1 MIIKV
6 FTKGGC
12 PKCPPARDLAEK
24 LKEKGENV
32 EMYNLDEA
40 DGLAEASMYD
50 VMSTPSIVVTDKQ
63 GDKEKTYRGEVP
75 RIEEI
80 LGTN

>member
-12 PKCPPARDLAEK
+12 PKCPPAKELAEK
-24 LKEKGENV
+24 LKEKGEQV
-32 EMYNLDEA
+32 EMYNMDEP

-50 VMSTPSIVVTDKQ
+50 VMSTPSIIITDKQ
-63 GDKEKTYRGEVP
+63 GDEEKAYRGEVP
-75 RIEEI
+75 SLEDI
-80 LGTN
+80 LGGQ